1 LSYGGNGG
9 NVSYSKIFEGL
20 DFQWLQGL
28 IKAPE
33 IDRKPHV
40 PTPKR
45 TEKLQIMLDDEE
57 LKVIDDWRFDHRM
70 PTRAAAIRELIRRG
84 LIAEDVEEPETEGKS
99 TTDFRVEPE

>member
-1 LSYGGNGG
+1 MCYGTNSG
-9 NVSYSKIFEGL
+9 NVSYSKIFECL

-57 LKVIDDWRFDHRM
+57 LKVIDDWRFEHRM

-84 LIAEDVEEPETEGKS
+84 LVTDDLEEPDTEGKS
-99 TTDFRVEPE
+99 TSDFRIESE